1 MEEDIRTALEPERL
15 HEEKFMVPIDD
26 DATKAI
32 PVITDDR
39 PYQSMD
45 ETLVHAKDPKGDTL
59 PVAKPLPEKKKKER
73 RKRRKRNGQ
82 LFWYQSFCFWLY

>member
-1 MEEDIRTALEPERL
+1 M
-15 HEEKFMVPIDD
+15 PIDD

-45 ETLVHAKDPKGDTL
+45 ETLVHAKDPKGDTQ
-59 PVAKPLPEKKKKER
+59 PVANPLPEKKKKE
-73 RKRRKRNGQ
+73 KRRKRNGR
-82 LFWYQSFCFWLY
+82 